1 MTTIPM
7 PTPRGAGTRP
17 ARERRGSALILVM
30 MLTLGFAALAMSAIY
45 LTSSGG
51 ILTRLYER
59 ERDYRYAAEAAL
71 QQGKSRL
78 NRDSTWRNAIPDT
91 SYVQLDTGAVL
102 VDAQGTNIPRVLV
115 NTYVGYTGDTVGRF
129 GQFLTIVSQAY
140 DAGGTRHVR
149 RLDLTAE
156 SFSRYAMFTNTW
168 QSGLAYG
175 NGEFIRGRAHSNGNW
190 VSSGS
195 PGPSYFDTVSAV
207 GSVSGTATYNGI
219 AAVSGAAT
227 IPFPTVSK
235 LAALTTYAS
244 NGNLNFTPVSG
255 AFARATSGGTNV
267 SGTSNA
273 NAVRGTRVDF
283 VTVDVDNDGTLD
295 ENDGMIRVFDLA
307 QGIDT
312 SRIRAD
318 LVGNPVAILDPILQ
332 NQCGAMFT
340 IGGRQEF
347 FPVATLKQGWVKT
360 RIRTSTFP
368 TVTAAQANT
377 YDGNTRA
384 GIVAIMTLTTAR
396 CFPAGSPY
404 LLLTERLVDNVN
416 CGQNFPNPSNG
427 APYTWAGGP
436 TCAAAVQYGG
446 QDTTFTPNP
455 RTCLVDVSNATGR
468 CTGTSVALG
477 TWRQANASIQLPAL
491 NAAVRQEDERTYLH
505 PITKPY
511 NLNSKGVIHFT
522 GGPIFASGTLRG
534 YVTLYVLGDVGLI
547 DDLTYDQDPTG
558 ALCRNFL
565 GIIARDDI
573 MISDNAMNRP
583 KYGNTNVAFLMGTQH
598 YTLHGITMSLTGT
611 VGVENYAGSA
621 VESRG
626 TILCTGYTTSGGCI
640 NQTGGVIEQSI
651 SATFA
656 GNNTGLR
663 ENRTVDPCQRTN
675 RKPPFFPST
684 GRFLDNKYYEID
696 PVTIETPTQIRAL
709 FNSLRGHVSP

>member
-1 MTTIPM
+1 MTS
-7 PTPRGAGTRP
+7 PRQAAGPRP
-17 ARERRGSALILVM
+17 RRGSALIVVL

-51 ILTRLYER
+51 ILTRMYER

-71 QQGKSRL
+71 QQAKSRL
-78 NRDSTWRNAIPDT
+78 NRDTTFRSAIPE
-91 SYVQLDTGAVL
+91 SGYVQLDTGRTL
-102 VDAQGTNIPRVLV
+102 TDAQGSAVPRVQV
-115 NTYVGYTGDTVGRF
+115 NTYVGFTGDTVGRF
-129 GQFLTIVSQAY
+129 GQFLTIVSTAY

-149 RLDLTAE
+149 RLDLTSE

-190 VSSGS
+190 ASTQS
-195 PGPSYFDTVSAV
+195 PGPTYYDTVSAV
-207 GSVSGTATYNGI
+207 GSVTGTATYNGI
-219 AAVSGAAT
+219 TPISGAQA

-235 LAALTTYAS
+235 LTALTTYAT

-255 AFARATSGGTNV
+255 SAARATSGGSNV

-273 NAVRGTRVDF
+273 QARRGTRVEF
-283 VTVDVDNDGTLD
+283 VTVDVDGDGALG
-295 ENDGMIRVFDLA
+295 EEDGFIKVFDLA
-307 QGIDT
+307 AGIDT
-312 SRIRAD
+312 SRLRAD
-318 LVGNPVAILDPILQ
+318 LVGNPVSLTDPILQ

-377 YDGNTRA
+377 YDGNTRN
-384 GIVAIMTLTTAR
+384 GVVAILSLATAR

-416 CGQNFPNPSNG
+416 CGQNFPNPANG
-427 APYTWAGGP
+427 NPYTWAAGP

-446 QDTTFTPNP
+446 QDTTFTPSP

-468 CTGTSVALG
+468 CSGTAVALG
-477 TWRQANASIQLPAL
+477 TWRQAPAAIQLASVA
-491 NAAVRQEDERTYLH
+491 AAVRQDAERTYLF
-505 PITKPY
+505 PISKPY

-522 GGPIFASGTLRG
+522 SGPIFTSGTLRG
-534 YVTLYVLGDVGLI
+534 YVTLYVLGDVGFI
-547 DDLTYDQDPTG
+547 DDLVYDQDPSA

-565 GIIARDDI
+565 GIIAQDDI
-573 MISDNAMNRP
+573 MITDNSMNRP
-583 KYGNTNVAFLMGTQH
+583 TYGNTNVAFMLGSPH
-598 YTLHGITMSLTGT
+598 FTLHGITMSLTGT
-611 VGVENYAGSA
+611 VGVEDYAGSVHTNPA
-621 VESRG
+621 IECGS
-626 TILCTGYTTSGGCI
+626 GYPTSGGCI
-640 NQTGGVIEQSI
+640 NQTGGVIEQRI

-663 ENRTVDPCQRTN
+663 ENRTVDPCQKTN

-684 GRFLDNKYYEID
+684 GRYLDNKYYELD
-696 PVTIETPTQIRAL
+696 PTTIETASQIRL
-709 FNSLRGHVSP
+709 LYNSLRGHVTP

>member
-1 MTTIPM
+1 VNGPNLSTHRRSRSSRI
-7 PTPRGAGTRP
+7 
-17 ARERRGSALILVM
+17 RRGSALILVL

-78 NRDSTWRNAIPDT
+78 NRDTTFRNSIPDT
-91 SYVQLDTGAVL
+91 GYVQLDTGATL
-102 VDAQGTNIPRVLV
+102 VDAQGTNVPRVLV
-115 NTYVGYTGDTVGRF
+115 NTYAGFTGDTVGRF
-129 GQFLTIVSQAY
+129 GQFMTIVSTAY

-168 QSGLAYG
+168 QAGLAYG

-190 VSSGS
+190 VSAQT

-207 GSVSGTATYNGI
+207 GTITGTATYNGI
-219 AAVSGAAT
+219 PTRPGSAA
-227 IPFPTVSK
+227 IPFPTVAK
-235 LAALTTYAS
+235 LATLPTYAT

-255 AFARATSGGTNV
+255 AFARSTSGGTNV
-267 SGTSNA
+267 SGATAA
-273 NAVRGTRVDF
+273 NATRGTRIDF
-283 VTVDVDNDGTLD
+283 VTVDVDADGTLD
-295 ENDGMIRVFDLA
+295 ENDGMIRIFDLA

-312 SRIRAD
+312 ARLRAD
-318 LVGNPVAILDPILQ
+318 LPGNPVAILDIVLQ
-332 NQCGAMFT
+332 MQCGAMFT

-347 FPVATLKQGWVKT
+347 FPIASMKQAWVRT

-368 TVTAAQANT
+368 TVSAAQAAT
-377 YDGNTRA
+377 YDANTRA
-384 GIVAIMTLTTAR
+384 GIVAIMSIATAR
-396 CFPAGSPY
+396 CYPAGSPY
-404 LLLTERLVDNVN
+404 LLLSERITDNVN
-416 CGQNFPNPSNG
+416 CGQTFPNPSNG
-427 APYTWAGGP
+427 APYLWASGP
-436 TCAAAVQYGG
+436 TCSAAVQYGG

-455 RTCLVDVSNATGR
+455 RTCFVDVTNAAGR
-468 CTGTSVALG
+468 CTGTAVALG
-477 TWRQANASIQLPAL
+477 TWRQAAAAIQITAL
-491 NAAVRQEDERTYLH
+491 NASVRQDTERTYLH

-522 GGPIFASGTLRG
+522 SGPIFASGTLRG
-534 YVTLYVLGDVGLI
+534 YVTLYVLGNVDFI
-547 DDLTYDQDPTG
+547 DDLTYDQDPTA

-565 GIIARDDI
+565 GVIARDSI
-573 MISDNAMNRP
+573 MTSDNAMNRP
-583 KYGNTNVAFLMGTQH
+583 KYGNTNVGFLMGTPH
-598 YTLHGITMSLTGT
+598 FTLHGITMSLTGT
-611 VGVENYAGSA
+611 VGVENYAGNA
-621 VESRG
+621 ITTPAITCG
-626 TILCTGYTTSGGCI
+626 AGNPTSGGCI
-640 NQTGGVIEQSI
+640 NQTGGVIEQAI

-696 PVTIETPTQIRAL
+696 PVTIETPSQIRAL
-709 FNSLRGHVSP
+709 YNSLRGHVSP